1 MDQTTAPLEVA
12 TEPERIRRPIRND
25 QAHFS
30 SRLGI
35 VGTILVVGVLAI
47 ATVASITVFS
57 TPDFMSDD
65 ITDDP
70 FFGVGLA
77 CVFPIIIGVVGLING
92 IGALGAVRA
101 RGERSVAI
109 RGFVLGIVNI
119 VVPIAVAVIVVQFD
133 QVVASCGG
141 G

>member
-1 MDQTTAPLEVA
+1 MDQTAAPLEVA
-12 TEPERIRRPIRND
+12 MEPERIRRPVRNS
-25 QAHFS
+25 QAHFA

-35 VGTILVVGVLAI
+35 VGAVLVVGVLAI
-47 ATVASITVFS
+47 ATIASITVFS

-101 RGERSVAI
+101 RGGRPIAI

-119 VVPIAVAVIVVQFD
+119 VLPIAVVVVVFQFD
-133 QVVASCGG
+133 QVVSSCGG